1 MEFVDDAAEAGA
13 FEVGIDLGGGDV
25 GVTEQGLDGAEIRA
39 AFEQVS
45 GEGVA
50 EHVGVE
56 GAVVTGGELQT
67 AQGFPIGTRIETGA
81 ASANKQEGRRFA
93 GEEGGAGFGEVAV
106 QRGGGLGAD
115 GDDALAIAFT
125 EDGEAQGEGLVIS
138 EADADEFTDAKAGA
152 VGELKHGPVAE
163 AGGGSQIEG
172 GGKLGE
178 AGRGNGL
185 GQGAGGLGSFEEG
198 GGVVGN
204 AAFRGEKTE
213 QTAEAAGEAGEAAG
227 TLALG
232 GAVGL
237 EALKSGN
244 FRKGGLR
251 RLGKPGREGRKVP
264 GISLQCRR

>member
-1 MEFVDDAAEAGA
+1 MR
-13 FEVGIDLGGGDV
+13 IDLGGGDV
-25 GVTEQGLDGAEIRA
+25 GVTEQGLDGAEVRA

-56 GAVVTGGELQT
+56 GAVITGGELQT
-67 AQGFPIGTRIETGA
+67 AQGFPIRARIETGTA
-81 ASANKQEGRRFA
+81 AADEEEGRRFA
-93 GEEGGAGFGEVAV
+93 GEEGGAGFGEVAIE
-106 QRGGGLGAD
+106 GGGSLGTD
-115 GDDALAIAFT
+115 GDDALAVAFT
-125 EDGEAQGEGLVIS
+125 EDGEAQGERLVIG
-138 EADADEFTDAKAGA
+138 EAGANEFTHAKAGT
-152 VGELKHGPVAE
+152 VGKFKHGPVAE

-178 AGRGNGL
+178 AGRRDGL
-185 GQGAGGLGSFEEG
+185 GQGAGGLGSFEQG

-213 QTAEAAGEAGEAAG
+213 QTAETAGEAGEAAG
-227 TLALG
+227 ALALG

-237 EALKSGN
+237 EALKSGY

-251 RLGKPGREGRKVP
+251 RLGKPSREGRKVP